1 MYAICNIQGQQEKVE
16 LGRYLRVTYLKTQK
30 EGDKLVFDEVML
42 LSKDG
47 EVKIGKPHLNAKV
60 FATVLA
66 HGRDPKVIVYHKKKR
81 AHYHK
86 MRGHHQKFTQIRIDS
101 IEG

>member
-1 MYAICNIQGQQEKVE
+1 MYAICNIKGQQEKVE
-16 LGRYLRVTYLKTQK
+16 PGRTLHVAFMKSSK
-30 EGDKLVFDEVML
+30 EGDKIVLDEVML
-42 LSKDG
+42 VSENG
-47 EVKIGKPHLNAKV
+47 TVRIGKPLLDTKV
-60 FATVLA
+60 LATVVS

-101 IEG
+101 IQG